1 MGKKVNPQASD
12 KNITKNCIKY
22 LTSTQKC
29 TIISDKFHFSKLNCK
44 QRNKLFPEEYIMN
57 RVYNFSAGPSMLP
70 LPVLEK
76 AAAELVCYGES
87 GMSVME
93 MSHRSPDYEA
103 IIKDAEVLL
112 RKLMNIPDNYKVL
125 FLQGGASTQFSAV
138 PMNLIKRT
146 GKADYAVS
154 GQFSGKA
161 FKEAQ
166 KMGYDVKCIAT
177 TKDDNFDHVPTI
189 TRDMIRPDAAYLH
202 ICFNNTIYGT
212 KYGYIPDT
220 GDIPL
225 VADLSSCIISEP
237 IDVSKFGVIYAG
249 AQKNMAP
256 AGMTLVIVREDL
268 LNYAEEDMPTMLE
281 WKTMADNDS
290 MYNTPPCYPIY
301 IAKLVYEWILGLGGL
316 EKMQEM
322 NVAKANLLYDYLDSQ
337 DYYFA
342 PVKKDSRS
350 LMNVTFV
357 TGDADL
363 DKKFAS
369 EAAKAGLKNLKGHR
383 SVGGMRASI
392 YNAMPYAGVEAL
404 IAFMKKFA
412 AENPKA

>member
-1 MGKKVNPQASD
+1 MA
-12 KNITKNCIKY
+12 
-22 LTSTQKC
+22 
-29 TIISDKFHFSKLNCK
+29 
-44 QRNKLFPEEYIMN
+44 
-57 RVYNFSAGPSMLP
+57 RVYNFSAGPAVLP
-70 LPVLEK
+70 EEVLRE
-76 AAAELVCYGES
+76 AAAEMLDYRGT

-93 MSHRSPDYEA
+93 MSHRSKAYQNIIDEA
-103 IIKDAEVLL
+103 EADL
-112 RKLMNIPDNYKVL
+112 RELMNIPENYKVL
-125 FLQGGASTQFSAV
+125 FLQGGASTQFAAV
-138 PMNLIKRT
+138 PMNLINRT

-189 TRDMIRPDAAYLH
+189 TKDMIRPDAAYLH

-212 KYGYIPDT
+212 KYSYIPDT

-256 AGMTLVIVREDL
+256 AGLTLVIVREDL
-268 LNYAEEDMPTMLE
+268 LDYAKPDMPTMLE
-281 WKTMADNDS
+281 WKTMAENGS
-290 MYNTPPCYPIY
+290 MYNTPPCYTIY
-301 IAKLVYEWILGLGGL
+301 MAKLVYEWILSLGGL
-316 EKMQEM
+316 DVMQEM
-322 NVAKANLLYDYLDSQ
+322 NQKKAAVLYDYLDAQ
-337 DYYFA
+337 DYYIA
-342 PVKKDSRS
+342 PVKADSRS
-350 LMNVTFV
+350 MMNVTFV

-392 YNAMPYAGVEAL
+392 YNAMPYEGVVAL
-404 IAFMKKFA
+404 VEFMKEFA
-412 AENPKA
+412 KNNPKQ

>member
-1 MGKKVNPQASD
+1 MEQTV
-12 KNITKNCIKY
+12 
-22 LTSTQKC
+22 
-29 TIISDKFHFSKLNCK
+29 
-44 QRNKLFPEEYIMN
+44 FPEEMIMN

-103 IIKDAEVLL
+103 IIKDAEAGL

-301 IAKLVYEWILGLGGL
+301 VAKLVYEWILGLGGL

>member
-1 MGKKVNPQASD
+1 
-12 KNITKNCIKY
+12 
-22 LTSTQKC
+22 
-29 TIISDKFHFSKLNCK
+29 
-44 QRNKLFPEEYIMN
+44 MN
-57 RVYNFSAGPSMLP
+57 RVFNFSAGPSMLP

-103 IIKDAEVLL
+103 IIADAEAML
-112 RKLMNIPDNYKVL
+112 RRLMNIPDNYKVL
-125 FLQGGASTQFSAV
+125 FLQGGASTQFAAV

-166 KMGYDVKCIAT
+166 KLGYDVKCIAT
-177 TKDDNFDHVPTI
+177 TKDDNFDHVPVI
-189 TRDMIRPDAAYLH
+189 TKDMIRPDAAYLH

-212 KYGYIPDT
+212 KYSYIPDT

-225 VADLSSCIISEP
+225 VADMSSCIISEP
-237 IDVSKFGVIYAG
+237 VDVSKFGVIYAG

-256 AGMTLVIVREDL
+256 AGLTLVIVREDL
-268 LNYAEEDMPTMLE
+268 LDTAEENMPTMLE
-281 WKTMADNDS
+281 WKTMAENGS
-290 MYNTPPCYPIY
+290 MYNTPPCYAIY
-301 IAKLVYEWILGLGGL
+301 MAKLVYEWILGLGGL
-316 EKMQEM
+316 DEMKKLNEK
-322 NVAKANLLYDYLDSQ
+322 KAAYLYDYLDNQ
-337 DYYFA
+337 DYYIA
-342 PVKKDSRS
+342 PVKADSRS
-350 LMNVTFV
+350 MMNVTFV

-363 DKKFAS
+363 DKKFAK
-369 EAAKAGLKNLKGHR
+369 EAGAAGLKNLKGHR

-392 YNAMPYAGVEAL
+392 YNAMPHEGVVAL
-404 IAFMKKFA
+404 VDFMKKFA
-412 AENPKA
+412 AENPKG